1 MKVWVVSRY
10 RHHNEDVEILR
21 VCSSVEKLIQFVK
34 PYYDFR
40 FYNENDR
47 RERMETYGFKTW
59 DEYVWW
65 SMTDGVLELDNKYD
79 DILKWE
85 SFELD

>member
-21 VCSSVEKLIQFVK
+21 VFSSVEKLIQFVK

-47 RERMETYGFKTW
+47 QERMETYGFKTW

-65 SMTDGVLELDNKYD
+65 SMIDGVLELDNKYD